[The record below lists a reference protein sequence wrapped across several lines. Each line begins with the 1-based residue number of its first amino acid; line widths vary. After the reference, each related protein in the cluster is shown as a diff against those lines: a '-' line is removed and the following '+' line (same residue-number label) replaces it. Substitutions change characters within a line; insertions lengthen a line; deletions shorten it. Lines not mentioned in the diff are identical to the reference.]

1 MTDKSD
7 EADVDV
13 AVLPFFAVVDTF
25 LVDFGGGFNVSTL
38 LSMAVSTVAF
48 TAAS

>member
-1 MTDKSD
+1 MTDVSD
-7 EADVDV
+7 DDVDIF
-13 AVLPFFAVVDTF
+13 LPIFFAVDVTF
-25 LVDFGGGFNVSTL
+25 FADFGGGFRVSNL